1 MSKLASPN
9 AFRRSAFCGR
19 RGCLP
24 SLLGAVIAGITLLA
38 LVAAGTAAEL
48 RARLVNKTVI
58 EGQGPMGLYI
68 GQVEIILPDGQ
79 TKLLPYWSYLQ
90 PQVVKDR
97 VFILSSEG
105 LSLSRIFI
113 YDARR
118 DKEESFRLPLDLD
131 PLWGSP
137 SFSPDGRKIAYYLVK
152 EGRVVVRTWPAL
164 SMLRKS
170 PSYPVRALEVPPEP
184 PRWKN
189 PTTVVFDPWFFRPA
203 REINFN
209 LAP

>member
-1 MSKLASPN
+1 MASPN
-9 AFRRSAFCGR
+9 AFRRSAFWGCS
-19 RGCLP
+19 GCLP
-24 SLLGAVIAGITLLA
+24 SLVGAVIAGIALLA
-38 LVAAGTAAEL
+38 LVPGGAAAEL
-48 RARLVNKTVI
+48 QARLVNKTVI
-58 EGQGPMGLYI
+58 EDHGPMGLYI

-79 TKLLPYWSYLQ
+79 TKLLPHWSYLQ

-97 VFILSSEG
+97 VFILASEG
-105 LSLSRIFI
+105 LSLNRIYI
-113 YDARR
+113 YHARR
-118 DKEESFRLPLDLD
+118 DQEESFRLPLDLD

-137 SFSPDGRKIAYYLVK
+137 SFSPDGRKIAYYQVK
-152 EGRVVVRTWPAL
+152 DGRVVVRTWPAL

-189 PTTVVFDPWFFRPA
+189 PTTVVFDPRFFRPE

-209 LAP
+209 LAQ